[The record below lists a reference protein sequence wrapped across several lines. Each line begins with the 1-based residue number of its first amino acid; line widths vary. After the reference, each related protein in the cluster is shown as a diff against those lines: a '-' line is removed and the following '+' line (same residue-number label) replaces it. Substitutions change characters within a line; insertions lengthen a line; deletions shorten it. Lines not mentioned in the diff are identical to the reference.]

1 MFGMFGTVYI
11 LENAEAKLVKVGVT
25 INNPNDRLI
34 DVNRMWLGIKGI
46 CQVCGNRRLLNA
58 RGLMPKHVLSM
69 RHCTGSEAP
78 PIEKDITLAEQ
89 ELNKYKQHKIN
100 SSSARRI
107 QSLEK
112 LINAYRDAPLRVG
125 VWTLHSAFK
134 TNNAYVVESIA
145 HEHLDKYLEK
155 SAPFGEVFSCS
166 AQEAKEA
173 VEGILNRR
181 F

>member
-1 MFGMFGTVYI
+1 MLGMFGTVYI
-11 LENAEAKLVKVGVT
+11 LENVDAKLVKIGVT
-25 INNPNDRLI
+25 INNPNERLL

-58 RGLMPKHVLSM
+58 RGLMPNHVLSM
-69 RHCTGSEAP
+69 RHCTGSEAL
-78 PIEKDITLAEQ
+78 PIEKDTTLAEH
-89 ELNKYKQHKIN
+89 ELNKYKQHKTN

-107 QSLEK
+107 KSLEK

-125 VWTLHSAFK
+125 IWTLHASFK
-134 TNNAYVVESIA
+134 TNNAYAVESIA

-166 AQEAKEA
+166 AEEAKKA
-173 VEGILNRR
+173 VKDILNKQS
-181 F
+181 